1 MKTLLRAAVLA
12 ALVAIASGCAHVP
25 KPPECH
31 GKAVPINS
39 SEIHAEVR
47 P

>member
-1 MKTLLRAAVLA
+1 MKKLLRAAVVA
-12 ALVAIASGCAHVP
+12 AWVGATFGCAHVA

-31 GKAVPINS
+31 GTAVPINS
-39 SEIHAEVR
+39 SEIHAEMR